1 MNSVIYRDTG
11 KFDQLGNPVREAVP
25 MRHTGGR
32 SIFRGGNRD
41 NGLDI
46 RMNAPGDTAD
56 AATGYQIAIDTLTY
70 IKKKV
75 VEQKFYEFAISE
87 LIPVAVGEG
96 AFAQSILTNRTY
108 SNGATFESGNIR
120 TGASSSR
127 LVSAETSID
136 GKTVT
141 VNNWALGVEYSLID
155 IEQALVANNWDIV
168 YQKHVARKKVWDL
181 GIQQIATL
189 GARNDTTVEGL
200 FANTQVNVNTTFITK
215 YISSMSAPEFNTF
228 VQQLIALYFA
238 NANSTVLPTR
248 FVIPMADFL
257 GFGTLTPG
265 TAGSFPVPMIQY
277 LEDAFKRICGPEFKI
292 IPNGYADKATNNKL
306 TGLNKN
312 VYMLYR
318 HDADSVRMDIPVD
331 FTVTQPNTVNNFTF
345 QDVAYG
351 QYTGAV
357 FYRQLEALMFTF

>member
-11 KFDQLGNPVREAVP
+11 KFDALGQPIREAIP
-25 MRHTGGR
+25 MCHTNGR

-41 NGLDI
+41 NGMDVRL
-46 RMNAPGDTAD
+46 NAAGDTAD
-56 AATGYQIAIDTLTY
+56 AATGYQIAMDTLTY
-70 IKKKV
+70 IRKRV
-75 VEQKFYEFAISE
+75 IEQKFYEFDINA
-87 LIPVAVGEG
+87 LLPVAVGEG
-96 AFAQSILTNRTY
+96 AFAQSILTNRAY

-136 GKTVT
+136 GKTVA

-155 IEQALVANNWDIV
+155 VEQALVANNWDIV
-168 YQKHVARKKVWDL
+168 FQKHQARKKVWDL
-181 GIQQIATL
+181 GIQQIALL
-189 GARNDTTVEGL
+189 GGKNDTNVEGL
-200 FANTQVNVNTTFITK
+200 LSNTQVNVNTTFITK
-215 YISSMSAPEFNTF
+215 YINSTSAAEFNTF
-228 VQQLIALYFA
+228 VQGLIGLYFA
-238 NANSTVLPTR
+238 NTNSTVLPTR
-248 FVIPMADFL
+248 FVIPMQDFL

-265 TAGSFPVPMIQY
+265 TAGSFPVSMITY
-277 LEDAFKRICGPEFKI
+277 LEDAFKRICGPDFKI
-292 IPNGYADKATNNKL
+292 VPNAYADKAVNNKL